1 MEKEWNIDL
10 GEFTVPTKW
19 DDITLLMYEDMERYY
34 ADKDEPVRLLDV
46 LHILTNKTE
55 DEINDLPVEAL
66 DLITEK
72 LSFIKDEPKV
82 ESTNKITIDGE
93 EYIINTMEKLK
104 LGEYVALDAAKKNDP
119 YDFASMLAILCRK
132 NGEKYDS
139 TFEAELFQKRK
150 EMFEKI
156 PITKVFGLINFFFLY
171 AGTLGILS
179 QLYIQAEEDLNY
191 IQQTI
196 KNSTK
201 IGAFKKW
208 RMNSQVKKLQ
218 KSLKSIK
225 SI

>member
-10 GEFTVPTKW
+10 GEFTVPTSW

-93 EYIINTMEKLK
+93 DYIINTMEKLK
-104 LGEYVALDAAKKNDP
+104 LGEYVALDAAKKNDQF
-119 YDFASMLAILCRK
+119 DFASMLAILCRK

-139 TFEAELFQKRK
+139 TFEAEMFQKRK

-179 QLYIQAEEDLNY
+179 QLYIQAEEDLSY

-218 KSLKSIK
+218 KSLKLIK

>member
-10 GEFTVPTKW
+10 GEFTAPTSW

-72 LSFIKDEPKV
+72 LSFIKNEPKV

-93 EYIINTMEKLK
+93 DYIINTMEKLK
-104 LGEYVALDAAKKNDP
+104 LGEYVALDAAKKNDQF
-119 YDFASMLAILCRK
+119 DFASMLAILCRK

-139 TFEAELFQKRK
+139 TFEAEMFQKRK

-218 KSLKSIK
+218 KSLKLIK

>member
-10 GEFTVPTKW
+10 GEFTVPTSW
-19 DDITLLMYEDMERYY
+19 NDITLLMYEDMERYY
-34 ADKDEPVRLLDV
+34 ADKDRPVNLLDV

-82 ESTNKITIDGE
+82 ESTNKVTIDGE

-218 KSLKSIK
+218 KSLKLIK